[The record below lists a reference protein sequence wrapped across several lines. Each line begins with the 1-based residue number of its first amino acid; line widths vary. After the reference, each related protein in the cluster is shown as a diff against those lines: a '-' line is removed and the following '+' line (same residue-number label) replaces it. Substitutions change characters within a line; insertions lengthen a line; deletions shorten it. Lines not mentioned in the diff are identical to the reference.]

1 MRILLVMRGIPG
13 CGKSTW
19 IKEHELE
26 AYTLSPD
33 NIRLLF
39 SAPELG
45 LDGKYHISAIRLDD
59 LDLQIIKNLCQERLE
74 EGSYYGN
81 RFYYQ
86 RRLKVI
92 INNIVDLQ
100 TKESK

>member
-33 NIRLLF
+33 NIG
-39 SAPELG
+39 S
-45 LDGKYHISAIRLDD
+45 
-59 LDLQIIKNLCQERLE
+59 IKLHKNP
-74 EGSYYGN
+74 
-81 RFYYQ
+81 YQ
-86 RRLKVI
+86 TRKKR
-92 INNIVDLQ
+92 
-100 TKESK
+100 